1 VLQYWHPSCYSGNK
15 HNLCVFYVNLLWIT
29 SVVNM
34 LWITSDVSLLWI
46 TSHSNCSDSLFPRNW
61 NILQFSFI
69 CMVCRSLFQRPFV
82 LFSFGHCLVCS
93 SSIYEFWLPFE
104 SRINDTLWKLYSLEK
119 GVHALICCRIK
130 LRETNYLNNSNVQQ
144 QNHRKRDNWY
154 P

>member
-1 VLQYWHPSCYSGNK
+1 MWTCCGLQVWWTCCGLQVMWACCGLQVIQIVQIVCFQGIEIFYNLALYVWFVDRCFSVLLYFFLLAIVLSVLLRYTNSDYS
-15 HNLCVFYVNLLWIT
+15 
-29 SVVNM
+29 
-34 LWITSDVSLLWI
+34 
-46 TSHSNCSDSLFPRNW
+46 
-61 NILQFSFI
+61 
-69 CMVCRSLFQRPFV
+69 
-82 LFSFGHCLVCS
+82 
-93 SSIYEFWLPFE
+93 FE